1 MHKLSIVVISA
12 LFASCTTARHFS
24 QTYDNAVYMIEE
36 KTKLTEGDHK
46 KYYIKVS
53 LVDNPVEIHSK
64 NVGMHTWKS
73 LHPGDILDADYRL
86 VK

>member
-1 MHKLSIVVISA
+1 V
-12 LFASCTTARHFS
+12 
-24 QTYDNAVYMIEE
+24 IEE